1 MSYSDDGLGGFLD
14 LPDITSDL
22 DRLERPTGRPTP
34 APTPLPTEDVSTPL
48 PTDEPTPVPTTPWPS
63 PQPVE
68 ITPLPTETFFSYPA
82 VTESSFVETTT
93 FAPTV
98 TAATDAPL
106 IKTALPTE
114 SQTSVAVAKPSQE
127 VAQTKAYFSCPAP
140 SPQMILSQDDN
151 GVPIN
156 IMVDPPI
163 ATCEVS
169 YDFEVMLHPDEHTTS
184 SSTIHDSK
192 DLQYIQSLLPGIG
205 DRLGESV
212 ASYLTLHTE
221 YGPDETLCK
230 GFSVDGWTRRQRRLM
245 MSSSSMHRQEQRL
258 RRDRIL
264 RAEPFNEELTKIIS
278 IEGEEYTVDRDN
290 ACNPPQN
297 GCYVVNGRMDATY
310 VGYDESGV
318 KSSISR
324 LVKDE
329 ITKSETKITTS
340 QVGQQEQQR
349 FDLGYSLKYIGP
361 GEGDVLVQS
370 PATPS
375 AFISMED
382 ITQYIPDDFQP
393 TPIGIAIMAG
403 LAAAFVMMCCSICS
417 KKDELKDEVI
427 DEVTEIKS
435 KMKKGKSSKR
445 KKKKAPL
452 STDDGSVSS
461 GYDLES
467 VVIEAYREGENDS
480 QEQVEISGTVSFG
493 HDTAVEHMA
502 EKSKSKRF
510 SLTEAVNSIPRVEP
524 FRPSRDIRKKSS
536 TCRDAVSRSSK
547 LAAQISA
554 DIRMISGCADSQT
567 SADANI
573 TAFELP
579 DPAGKKGGA
588 CTAALLEALYSS
600 NQNSA
605 PLSWVELLK
614 EMRVNLANKGYDQIP
629 QLTSSSVIDVNQ
641 PMDIVCNSSQGTKR
655 AVLIGINYTGQDGEL
670 SGCHNDIKH
679 ISQFLQKKHGFKK
692 QNMSILLD
700 DGKCMEPSYA
710 NIMMTL
716 EKIARESQPGDS
728 VWLHYSGHGG
738 RLPDDSNDEE
748 DGMDETIIPL
758 DFKRRGQIRD
768 DDLLKYFVMPM
779 QKGVTVTCIMDCCH
793 SGTVLDLPYQFIA
806 DGQHSA
812 MESNKIFFKATPKT
826 RRIDDS
832 SSSIGNTG
840 AGPGTILLDLEETN
854 DSIPSQLIH
863 RTQETSPRK
872 LDSFNN
878 LTLPSVPEADLPP
891 PTRDTPSHRS
901 KWSRLISPTSVSEL
915 DNDNSIMRLE
925 NSQGEEQY
933 EV

>member
-1 MSYSDDGLGGFLD
+1 MTESPYVD
-14 LPDITSDL
+14 T
-22 DRLERPTGRPTP
+22 TA
-34 APTPLPTEDVSTPL
+34 APT
-48 PTDEPTPVPTTPWPS
+48 
-63 PQPVE
+63 
-68 ITPLPTETFFSYPA
+68 
-82 VTESSFVETTT
+82 
-93 FAPTV
+93 
-98 TAATDAPL
+98 TDAPL
-106 IKTALPTE
+106 SKTSLPTE
-114 SQTSVAVAKPSQE
+114 SQTTLVVAEPQE
-127 VAQTKAYFSCPAP
+127 VAQTKTYFSCPAP
-140 SPQMILSQDDN
+140 SPQMIVSQDEY

-163 ATCEVS
+163 ASCEVS
-169 YDFEVMLHPDEHTTS
+169 YDFELTLHPDAHTS
-184 SSTIHDSK
+184 STDESQ
-192 DLQYIQSLLPGIG
+192 DLQYVQSLLPGIG

-221 YGPDETLCK
+221 YGSDETACK
-230 GFSVDGWTRRQRRLM
+230 GFLVDGWTRRQRALH
-245 MSSSSMHRQEQRL
+245 SSSSMSMHRHRL
-258 RRDRIL
+258 L
-264 RAEPFNEELTKIIS
+264 RAESINEELTKIIS

-290 ACNPPQN
+290 ACNPPRK
-297 GCYVVNGRMDATY
+297 GCYVVNGRLDATY
-310 VGYDESGV
+310 VGYDEPGV
-318 KSSISR
+318 KSSVSR

-329 ITKSETKITTS
+329 ITSEMTIATS
-340 QVGQQEQQR
+340 EVGQPEQPR
-349 FDLGYSLKYIGP
+349 FDLDYSLKYLGP

-370 PATPS
+370 PATPT

-382 ITQYIPDDFQP
+382 ITKYIPEDFQP

-403 LAAAFVMMCCSICS
+403 LAAAFVMMCCSVCS

-452 STDDGSVSS
+452 ATDDGSESS

-510 SLTEAVNSIPRVEP
+510 SLAEAVNTIPRVEP

-573 TAFELP
+573 TAFQLP

-588 CTAALLEALYSS
+588 CTAALLEALHNS
-600 NQNSA
+600 NQKST
-605 PLSWVELLK
+605 PLSWAELLK

-629 QLTSSSVIDVNQ
+629 QLTSSSVIAVNE
-641 PMDIVCNSSQGTKR
+641 PMDIVCNSSHGTKR

-679 ISQFLQKKHGFKK
+679 ISQYLQQTHGFKK
-692 QNMSILLD
+692 KNMSILLD
-700 DGKCMEPSYA
+700 NGKCTEPSYA

-716 EKIARESQPGDS
+716 ERIAHESQPGDS

-758 DFKRRGQIRD
+758 DFKKRGQIRD

-812 MESNKIFFKATPKT
+812 MESNKIFLKATPKT
-826 RRIDDS
+826 RPDDS
-832 SSSIGNTG
+832 SSSIGNAG

-854 DSIPSQLIH
+854 DSNPSQLIH
-863 RTQETSPRK
+863 RKQESSPRK
-872 LDSFNN
+872 LDSFNT

-891 PTRDTPSHRS
+891 PTRDTPTHRS

-915 DNDNSIMRLE
+915 DHDNSIMRLE
-925 NSQGEEQY
+925 NSRGEEQY